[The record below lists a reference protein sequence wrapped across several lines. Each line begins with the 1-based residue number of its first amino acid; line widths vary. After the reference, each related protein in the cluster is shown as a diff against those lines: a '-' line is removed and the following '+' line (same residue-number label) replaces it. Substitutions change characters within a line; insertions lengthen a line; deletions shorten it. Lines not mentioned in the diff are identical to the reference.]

1 MCVYRR
7 KPHLWYP
14 ARSLLVPRP
23 KSSLVHW
30 RLPAM
35 SATAQS
41 SLTAASPSATS
52 TERGWARNLCCGD
65 TEAAATVTITT
76 TGNIILI
83 VRYLDH
89 WTL

>member
-1 MCVYRR
+1 MS
-7 KPHLWYP
+7 KEESPELEPHLWYP

-52 TERGWARNLCCGD
+52 TERGWARNLCCAD
-65 TEAAATVTITT
+65 TEAAVTVTTITT
-76 TGNIILI
+76 IGNTIFI
-83 VRYLDH
+83 V
-89 WTL
+89 T